1 MAKNWIAGAIKRP
14 GQLHRDLGVPQGQKI
29 PVGKLAAAR
38 NSGNPTV
45 RRRAILA
52 KTLSKFHGKGG
63 MSDKGMMMS
72 EKGMGKGMAYGK
84 KMMDE
89 GHKPGKGFGGLVSA
103 MAKARKPA

>member
-1 MAKNWIAGAIKRP
+1 MAEQWISKMKMKKGA
-14 GQLHRDLGVPQGQKI
+14 LHADLGVSQGQKI
-29 PVGKLAAAR
+29 PAGKLATAR
-38 NSGNPTV
+38 NSSNPTI